1 MSSTEGSVI
10 TKSLYIKNNYKSVYG
25 RVVARCRKIQKM
37 LQEEDLDENEYY
49 GDILDNMA
57 VRCKDQDEKIAAK
70 IVASL
75 LYRLLNNNSYKQPES
90 NLIIETLRPFILNCI
105 VFKTKGIK
113 TEWYTLYMCMF

>member
-1 MSSTEGSVI
+1 
-10 TKSLYIKNNYKSVYG
+10 
-25 RVVARCRKIQKM
+25 M